1 VKTRLVVLAIGAA
14 LLGAGCS
21 SGSSGGSS
29 GSPPVNVPT
38 THKPHTHTASPSP
51 TATVTVTPTPTVTVT
66 PPTAL
71 STCPSSHLSLSLGG
85 AQGTAGSTFRPIVL
99 TNTSTT
105 PCELHGYPGVSFVDA
120 GGALLGKPAREAPG
134 KEKTVRLGSG
144 ASAYALLQEPDPGAF
159 ASSACQPTT
168 SNRLRVYPPGEKGPL
183 FIKDVE
189 QICTTKAGRT
199 SVRPM
204 AKGTGG

>member
-1 VKTRLVVLAIGAA
+1 MKTRLVVLVIGAVLVA
-14 LLGAGCS
+14 AGCS

-38 THKPHTHTASPSP
+38 PTPHTHTAAPSP

-66 PPTAL
+66 PPTSL
-71 STCPSSHLSLSLGG
+71 SRCISSHLSLSLGSTQG
-85 AQGTAGSTFRPIVL
+85 AAGSTYRPIVL

-120 GGALLGKPAREAPG
+120 SGTQLGIPAREDPG
-134 KEKTVRLGSG
+134 KEKVVKLGSG
-144 ASAYALLQEPDPGAF
+144 GSAYALLQEPDPGVF
-159 ASSACQPTT
+159 ATSACQPTT
-168 SNRLRVYPPGEKGPL
+168 SNRLRVYPPGETVPL

-199 SVRPM
+199 SVRPV

>member
-1 VKTRLVVLAIGAA
+1 L
-14 LLGAGCS
+14 
-21 SGSSGGSS
+21 
-29 GSPPVNVPT
+29 PVNVPT
-38 THKPHTHTASPSP
+38 PTHHTPTATPSP
-51 TATVTVTPTPTVTVT
+51 TATVTVTPTPTVTAT
-66 PPTAL
+66 APTSL
-71 STCPSSHLSLSLGG
+71 TGCSSSHLSLSLGG
-85 AQGTAGSTFRPIVL
+85 AQGAAGSTYRPIVL

-120 GGALLGKPAREAPG
+120 SGAQLGIPARENPG
-134 KEKTVRLGSG
+134 KEKTVKLGSG
-144 ASAYALLQEPDPGAF
+144 GSAYALLQEPDPGVF
-159 ASSACQPTT
+159 ASSACQPTK
-168 SNRLRVYPPGEKGPL
+168 SNRLRIYPPGEKVPL